1 MKNFLAID
9 QGTTSSRAIVF
20 NSNLRPISESQKEYD
35 LSYPN
40 DGWVELDISDV
51 LNSVRETVTSV
62 LSDNLTIEACG
73 ITNQRETTVV
83 WSKSSGEAIYPA
95 IVWQDRRTHEYCN
108 KLKSEGHEESVRNKT
123 GLVLDPYFSAT
134 KIKWILDNVD
144 GAKDKAEKGD
154 LLFGTIDTYLIYKLT
169 GNKNH
174 LTDVTNASRTMLFN
188 INTLEWDK
196 ELLDLFEIPESML
209 PKVLSC
215 DGDFGNITINNQT
228 IPIKGVIGDQQ
239 AALVGQRCIKKGDM
253 KSTYGTGCFLM
264 LNTEEEPISIDE
276 GLLTTIAY
284 SMQGKTHYAI
294 EGSIY
299 SCGNIIKWLR
309 DKMNFF
315 ETSKDSENYL
325 NENGE
330 SNNVLFLPAFNG
342 LGAPYWNSDIRAGFY
357 GITQDSSVN
366 DMVTA
371 CFNSIVF
378 QTKEIIMILEKY
390 DIEVSSLLV
399 DGGMVQNSAFCKILA
414 NSLQKVILRPQNVE
428 STAVGAC
435 IVAMI
440 ASGENLDDIKV
451 SDIDLFKTDAE
462 NIKDNKKNYEEWRSY
477 LSNTMNSI

>member
-20 NSNLRPISESQKEYD
+20 NSNLQPISESQKEYD

-108 KLKSEGHEESVRNKT
+108 KLKLEGHEESVRNKT

-435 IVAMI
+435 IVAMM

-477 LSNTMNSI
+477 LSHTMNSK

>member
-20 NSNLRPISESQKEYD
+20 NSNLQPISESQKEYD

-325 NENGE
+325 NENSD

-342 LGAPYWNSDIRAGFY
+342 LGAPHWNSDIRGGFY
-357 GITQDSSVN
+357 GLTQDSSIE

-371 CFNSIVF
+371 AFHSISF
-378 QTKEIIMILEKY
+378 QTKEITSILQEY
-390 DIEVSSLLV
+390 DIQITNLSV
-399 DGGMVQNSAFCKILA
+399 DGGMVKNNSFCQLLADTLNKKII
-414 NSLQKVILRPQNVE
+414 QPKNVE
-428 STAVGAC
+428 STAIGAC
-435 IVAMI
+435 KVCML
-440 ASGENLDDIKV
+440 ASGLSINNSKNDDVNVFIPNTE
-451 SDIDLFKTDAE
+451 LTKTYDRAFNDWKTYVE
-462 NIKDNKKNYEEWRSY
+462 KSLKTS
-477 LSNTMNSI
+477 

>member
-20 NSNLRPISESQKEYD
+20 NSNLQPISESQKEYD

-284 SMQGKTHYAI
+284 SIQGKTHYAV

-399 DGGMVQNSAFCKILA
+399 DGGMVQNSTFCKILA

-462 NIKDNKKNYEEWRSY
+462 NIKDYKKNYEEWRSY
-477 LSNTMNSI
+477 LSNTMNSK

>member
-20 NSNLRPISESQKEYD
+20 NSNLQPISESQKEYD

-399 DGGMVQNSAFCKILA
+399 DGGMVQNSTFCKILA

-435 IVAMI
+435 IVAMM

-462 NIKDNKKNYEEWRSY
+462 NIKDYKKNYEEWRSY
-477 LSNTMNSI
+477 LSNTMNSK